1 MNIEFANFSNRQHP
15 LVSSPARGTAW
26 TKQRAASV
34 SARLGSMNASMVS
47 TCDEL
52 YVERTLLTSYR

>member
-34 SARLGSMNASMVS
+34 SARLGSLNASMVS
-47 TCDEL
+47 TCDRFGDECT
-52 YVERTLLTSYR
+52 VLTSYT